1 MASPIRRSCAA
12 LLLLTVT
19 ACSPIIRNHGYVPP
33 QSELAQLQVGRATQE
48 QVVELVGQPS
58 AEGVL
63 GDRSWYYVQSR
74 FRHFGYRAPV
84 EIDREVLALS
94 FTDDGVLRN
103 VERFGLR
110 DGRVVPLS
118 RRVTGGQ
125 VENLGFLRQLFGNI
139 GNINP
144 ADFIDED

>member
-12 LLLLTVT
+12 LLFAAVM
-19 ACSPIIRNHGYVPP
+19 ACSPVIRNHGYVPP
-33 QSELAQLQVGRATQE
+33 QSDLAQLRVGGATQE
-48 QVVELVGQPS
+48 QVLDLVGQPS

-74 FRHFGYRAPV
+74 FQHFGYRAPV

-94 FTDDGVLRN
+94 FTDGGVLRN

-110 DGRVVPLS
+110 DGRIVPLS
-118 RRVTGGQ
+118 RRVTDGQ

-139 GNINP
+139 GNFNA
-144 ADFIDED
+144 ADFLDEE

>member
-1 MASPIRRSCAA
+1 MVSPIRRSCAA
-12 LLLLTVT
+12 LLLGAIT
-19 ACSPIIRNHGYVPP
+19 ACSPVIRNHGYVPP
-33 QSELAQLQVGRATQE
+33 QSELAELQVGSATQD
-48 QVVELVGQPS
+48 QVVDLVGQPS

-94 FTDDGVLRN
+94 FAESGVLRN

-110 DGRVVPLS
+110 DRRVVPLS

-125 VENLGFLRQLFGNI
+125 VENVGFLRQLFGNI
-139 GNINP
+139 GNFNA
-144 ADFIDED
+144 ADFLDED